1 MYTYIIVKQITHQ
14 TEETDMI
21 KSEIKVYSEKV
32 EKEIIAKL
40 ARTGYAKTA
49 DCMWAKIYRKGNLEV
64 IVSREY

>member
-1 MYTYIIVKQITHQ
+1 
-14 TEETDMI
+14 MI
-21 KSEIKVYSEKV
+21 KSEIKVYSKKV
-32 EKEIIAKL
+32 EREIIAKL